1 MLLARSFTPRLFVV
15 ATLLAATPESV
26 AMAAP
31 VAEPHVTAQALVW
44 RRKRKLQRKSRLENE
59 VIVAVVSLYLFL
71 AGALL
76 GMHYGY
82 ELMVPSALN
91 SAPAVAPAAL
101 APSSAVPIRNP

>member
-15 ATLLAATPESV
+15 STALATTPESLV
-26 AMAAP
+26 LTTP

-44 RRKRKLQRKSRLENE
+44 RPRRKLQRKSRLENE
-59 VIVAVVSLYLFL
+59 VIVAVVTLYLFL

-82 ELMVPSALN
+82 EFIDAAVAGSAPAPAPAIVAPT
-91 SAPAVAPAAL
+91 SPVPAVAP
-101 APSSAVPIRNP
+101 